1 MMVVLS
7 RTAEISP
14 KTIYIFEN
22 TTNSIIP
29 KRETR
34 RHRTTARLHSHLR
47 EPSASR
53 RGLRYKPGPS
63 GTQARLPPAPSG
75 RRGVGAGRERG
86 PRTAKH
92 PAPATRTRA
101 QTQCMRGGLETRETG
116 QQDL

>member
-1 MMVVLS
+1 MVVLS

-63 GTQARLPPAPSG
+63 GTQAPLTQLPAEGEESEQGG
-75 RRGVGAGRERG
+75 RGSPGLLN
-86 PRTAKH
+86 
-92 PAPATRTRA
+92 
-101 QTQCMRGGLETRETG
+101 TQP
-116 QQDL
+116 